1 MLPEAD
7 HNQRIMK
14 QLSSCIEFSSNH
26 DVIVVYGGLVCRH
39 VWALT
44 CGYFDIEGVDLFEYV
59 YLVVFG
65 LV

>member
-44 CGYFDIEGVDLFEYV
+44 CGYFDIEGVDLFE
-59 YLVVFG
+59 
-65 LV
+65 